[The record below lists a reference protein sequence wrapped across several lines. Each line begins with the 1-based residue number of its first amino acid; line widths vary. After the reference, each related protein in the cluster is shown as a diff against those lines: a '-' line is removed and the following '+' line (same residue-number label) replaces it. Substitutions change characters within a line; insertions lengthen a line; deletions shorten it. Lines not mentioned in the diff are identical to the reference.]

1 MIGEARTST
10 IARLVAGSLAFAC
23 ACAAGAQ
30 GSFERRL
37 AEVRK
42 QLSVDGR
49 PINPRAIQDLLPIV
63 SDPLPGPVAI
73 DLSTAVHSNRYYGE
87 VRKHDTLGALV
98 ELGRDADGSEL
109 GWIAYRSLGR
119 LHDGRHVVLVHENG
133 GGSLVSVMLLLLDFV
148 PDSVL
153 GENGQPIR
161 RVLMRNRG
169 MITLGDRYAGEVR
182 VRADHIEIGADPRSR
197 EPAKV
202 IRIR

>member
-1 MIGEARTST
+1 MTGEARTLT
-10 IARLVAGSLAFAC
+10 IARLIAGSLAFAC
-23 ACAAGAQ
+23 ACAGAQ

-42 QLSVDGR
+42 QLTVGGH

-63 SDPLPGPVAI
+63 SDPRPGPVAV
-73 DLSTAVHSNRYYGE
+73 DLATAVNSNRYYGE
-87 VRKHDTLGALV
+87 VKKHPTLGVLL
-98 ELGRDADGSEL
+98 ELGRDAHGTEL

-119 LHDGRHVVLVHENG
+119 LRDGRHVVLVHENG
-133 GGSLVSVMLLLLDFV
+133 GGSLVSVKLLLLDFV
-148 PDSVL
+148 PDSAL
-153 GENGQPIR
+153 GENGQPMPR
-161 RVLMRNRG
+161 LLMRNRG

-182 VRADHIEIGADPRSR
+182 VRADRIEIGADPRSG